1 MALPSGYR
9 QLEYI
14 EFPQSGTPYI
24 DTNFRTNQNTRL
36 VIDFY
41 LPSISTSDYVT
52 IFGGRDKQGSSL
64 RSFCFWRVNDSTTF
78 RSDYG
83 SNTVNI
89 NTGVNNGHF
98 LLDKN
103 GRTTTM
109 TNVDTDT
116 EYTGT
121 NSSTTFTTTSQLYL
135 FNINSLERI
144 DDRVPKGMKIY
155 NCQIYN
161 GTTLQR
167 DFVPGQRTSDDV
179 VGLYDVA
186 NNVFYGPSGSGTF
199 IAGPIVMDIR
209 MKIDNNWKSADS
221 AYIKVDGI
229 WKSVDSIKMNAN
241 GWKDQ

>member
-24 DTNFRTNQNTRL
+24 DTNFGTNQNTRL

-41 LPSISTSDYVT
+41 LPSISTSDYIA
-52 IFGGRDKQGSSL
+52 IFGGRDRQGSSL
-64 RSFCFWRVNDSTTF
+64 RSFCFWRVNNSTEF

-89 NTGVNNGHF
+89 NTSINNGRF
-98 LLDKN
+98 LVDKN

-109 TNVDTDT
+109 TKVDTGT
-116 EYTGT
+116 EYTGN

-135 FNINSLERI
+135 FNINSLESI
-144 DDRVPKGMKIY
+144 DDRVPRGMKLY
-155 NCQIYN
+155 SCQIYN

-167 DFVPGQRTSDDV
+167 DFIPGQRTSDDV
-179 VGLYDVA
+179 VGLYDTV
-186 NNVFYGPSGSGTF
+186 NDVFYGPSGGSAF
-199 IAGPIVMDIR
+199 IAGPVVMDIR
-209 MKIDNNWKSADS
+209 IKVNNTWKNADS
-221 AYIKVDGI
+221 AYVKVNGI
-229 WKSVDSIKMNAN
+229 WKSVDSVKMNAN